1 MMASRREAFGFA
13 RDTRWVLLALAAALL
28 VHCWACGGRG
38 PADQRTPESTV
49 RAFAV
54 ALGEKDYERAYGLMS
69 RGYRRRVS
77 LEQFKS
83 QLERNPEETMKT
95 SLALSRISGRAD
107 QRATLTYG
115 ESEELHL
122 VREKGKWRIAD
133 NLADFYD
140 QSTPRA
146 ALRSF
151 VRAME
156 RQRYDVVLRLVP
168 NADKEGI
175 TIEGMREAWSGEG
188 REEVERML
196 SNLRESLDNPV
207 EQVGQHATMP
217 YGDRY
222 RVQFIRE
229 GGIWKIED
237 PE

>member
-1 MMASRREAFGFA
+1 MSNSHHERAGCAGVRAVVAPS
-13 RDTRWVLLALAAALL
+13 LAAAIL
-28 VHCWACGGRG
+28 VAAAGCGGGAVDRG
-38 PADQRTPESTV
+38 NPESTV
-49 RAFAV
+49 RAFAI
-54 ALGEKDYERAYGLMS
+54 ALGEKEYEQAYDLMS
-69 RGYRRRVS
+69 LSYRRRVS
-77 LEQFKS
+77 LDEFKS
-83 QLERNPEETMKT
+83 RLKQYPDEAAKT
-95 SLALSRISGRAD
+95 SLALSRTRGRAD
-107 QRATLTYG
+107 QRATLAYG

-133 NLADFYD
+133 NVVDFYD

-146 ALRSF
+146 ALRAF
-151 VRAME
+151 LRAME

-175 TIEGMREAWSGEG
+175 TIDRMREAWSGEG

-196 SNLRESLDNPV
+196 SNLRENLDNPL

-229 GGIWKIED
+229 DGVWKIED

>member
-1 MMASRREAFGFA
+1 MSSSDHERADCAGKGAVVAPF
-13 RDTRWVLLALAAALL
+13 LAAAIL
-28 VHCWACGGRG
+28 AAAAGCGGSTV
-38 PADQRTPESTV
+38 DQGSPESTV
-49 RAFAV
+49 RAFAI
-54 ALGEKDYERAYGLMS
+54 ALGEKKYEQAYELMS
-69 RGYRRRVS
+69 RSYRRRVS
-77 LEQFKS
+77 LAEFKS
-83 QLERNPEETMKT
+83 RLKQSPDEAVKT
-95 SLALSRISGRAD
+95 SLALSRTRGRAD
-107 QRATLTYG
+107 QRATLAYG
-115 ESEELHL
+115 ESEQLNL

-133 NLADFYD
+133 NVVDFYD

-146 ALRSF
+146 ALRTF

-175 TIEGMREAWSGEG
+175 TIDRMREAWSGEG

-196 SNLRESLDNPV
+196 SNLRENLDNPL

-229 GGIWKIED
+229 DGVWKIED